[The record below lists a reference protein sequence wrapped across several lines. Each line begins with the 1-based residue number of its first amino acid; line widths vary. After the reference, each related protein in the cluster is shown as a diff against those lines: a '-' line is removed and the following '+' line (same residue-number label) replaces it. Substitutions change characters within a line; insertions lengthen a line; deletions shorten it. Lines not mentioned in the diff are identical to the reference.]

1 VVLILKPDDIWR
13 FCVDYRGLNEVTVR
27 NVYPLPRISD
37 ILSRL
42 LGAEFFSIV
51 DLQSGYHQLTL
62 RVEDRQKAA
71 FVTPDGL
78 YHFKVLPF
86 GVANGPSTFQSTMDI
101 VLGGLHWTS
110 CLVYL
115 DDIIIYAPTFA
126 SHLKRLNLVLSCLS
140 KAGLKLKTSKCKFA
154 MTTLKVLGHVV
165 SREGIAPDPEKLR
178 AVVEFPS
185 CNEGKTQADKV
196 KRVQRFLGLCSYY
209 RKHTP
214 GFSKIALPLIL
225 LTKKGQPFVWGDDQQ
240 NSFNQLKAALL
251 AARLLAHPNYT
262 LPMIIIPDACGFGIG
277 AVLSQNVNGKEH
289 PLAYVSRLLSSSEVN
304 YSITEKE
311 CLALI
316 WSLEKFRPLIWGCK
330 LIIITDHEALCWLRT
345 KRDLAGRLARWSL
358 CLQEYDV
365 EIQYRSGKL
374 HQNADCLLRNPL
386 LTKEKVLEERCL
398 EVGSIIMD
406 SLDLQLQDVRL
417 EFAKKQRE
425 VREWRTIIE
434 RIEAKRSV
442 GRHFCLLEHRLF
454 KQKSIYGRN
463 YLRLCVPPE
472 FRGLILKSCHDD
484 PVSGHLGIQ

>member
-1 VVLILKPDDIWR
+1 
-13 FCVDYRGLNEVTVR
+13 
-27 NVYPLPRISD
+27 
-37 ILSRL
+37 
-42 LGAEFFSIV
+42 
-51 DLQSGYHQLTL
+51 
-62 RVEDRQKAA
+62 
-71 FVTPDGL
+71 
-78 YHFKVLPF
+78 
-86 GVANGPSTFQSTMDI
+86 
-101 VLGGLHWTS
+101 
-110 CLVYL
+110 
-115 DDIIIYAPTFA
+115 
-126 SHLKRLNLVLSCLS
+126 
-140 KAGLKLKTSKCKFA
+140 

-472 FRGLILKSCHDD
+472 FRGLILISCHDD
-484 PVSGHLGIQ
+484 PVSGHLRD